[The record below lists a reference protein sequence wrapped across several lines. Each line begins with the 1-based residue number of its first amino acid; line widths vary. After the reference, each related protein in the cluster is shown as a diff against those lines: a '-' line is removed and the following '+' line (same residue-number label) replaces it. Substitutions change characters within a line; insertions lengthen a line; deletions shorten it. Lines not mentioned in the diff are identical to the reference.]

1 MSSLLN
7 VSNSSSKSEGFSLKD
22 IEVPVDSEEQN
33 WSFRAYVGKFLGIA
47 HIIKSTTKLAE
58 EDIMSRA
65 FLQAEGEIRSMKPPR
80 KDAQIMI
87 FPSASIVNS
96 RIDKGK
102 ALKEHIPK

>member
-1 MSSLLN
+1 M
-7 VSNSSSKSEGFSLKD
+7 
-22 IEVPVDSEEQN
+22 
-33 WSFRAYVGKFLGIA
+33 GKVLGIA

-80 KDAQIMI
+80 EDTQIMI

-96 RIDKGK
+96 REDKGK
-102 ALKEHIPK
+102 AFKEHIQRKPYHVGLMQELKR